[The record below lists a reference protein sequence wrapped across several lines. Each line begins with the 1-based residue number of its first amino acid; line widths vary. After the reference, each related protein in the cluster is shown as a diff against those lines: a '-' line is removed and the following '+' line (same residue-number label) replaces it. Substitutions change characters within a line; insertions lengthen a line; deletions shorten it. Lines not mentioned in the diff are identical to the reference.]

1 MGVYSITESAMAGLN
16 IAQAGILTTSQ
27 NVAGASVDGFTR
39 RDAKA
44 TMNALAPN
52 SLMLNGTSF
61 AVEGFSRQYSTL
73 VNAQL
78 LNQQAKS
85 SYSDTVVS
93 YTQAIDTLV
102 ADKTTGLHV
111 VISDFF
117 NAVGMFSA
125 NPTSVAQA
133 GAVTTAAKAVENRMT
148 GLINIVNNIS
158 TTASSGLEETI
169 IEINTILP
177 ELAKIN
183 QGIIQTGSGSRVGPS
198 PDLLDER
205 DRLLTRLQQLSGGQS
220 FINQDGTANQNIAG
234 IPIVEG
240 TSSSILISYKDSNGA
255 IRIKVMPTGK
265 NAGIDQAM
273 DVDVNKLTTTEG
285 RIGALLDLTN
295 SFVPKINQ
303 RLDAIAMSL
312 TLAANGYTNNSLKVL
327 NPAAE
332 SKGLFYFND
341 GLGSANG
348 TPVKDQM
355 IKLNQMLIDARTEQ
369 SITGDPD
376 DPSAISNQ
384 DFTAIYNYL
393 GVKDNLGVK
402 VNSDFS
408 AKDLISIAPS
418 QATDYYPSDVVG
430 GQLIPSENAKKLEKL
445 TPVFVNAV
453 SSLIGD
459 VGSQVSTWRN
469 QQKADTAVLKNLNDQ
484 RDSISGVNLDEE
496 AANLLKY
503 QQLYTASTKVLQ
515 AGSQMFNS
523 LLAIMN

>member
-27 NVAGASVDGFTR
+27 NVAGASVEGFTR
-39 RDAKA
+39 RTAKA

-61 AVEGFSRQYSTL
+61 AVDGFSRQYSTL

-78 LNQQAKS
+78 LNQHAKS

-133 GAVTTAAKAVENRMT
+133 GAVTTAAKAVENRMS

-158 TTASSGLEETI
+158 TSASSGLEETI
-169 IEINTILP
+169 TEINTILP
-177 ELAKIN
+177 ELAKVN
-183 QGIIQTGSGSRVGPS
+183 QGIIQTGSGSIVGPS

-220 FINQDGTANQNIAG
+220 FINKDGTANQNIAG
-234 IPIVEG
+234 IPTVEG
-240 TSSSILISYKDSNGA
+240 ASWSNLISYKDTDGA

-265 NAGIDQAM
+265 NASISQAM

-303 RLDAIAMSL
+303 RLDAIAISL
-312 TLAANGYTNNSLKVL
+312 TLAANGYTNNSLKVP
-327 NPAAE
+327 NSAVD

-341 GLGSANG
+341 GLESAAG
-348 TPVKDQM
+348 TPVTDQM
-355 IKLNQMLIDARTEQ
+355 AKLNLMLQDVRTDQ
-369 SITGDPD
+369 GITYDSED
-376 DPSAISNQ
+376 LSAISNQ
-384 DFTAIYNYL
+384 DFTAIYNYI
-393 GVKDNLGVK
+393 GSESNLGF
-402 VNSDFS
+402 N

-418 QATDYYPSDVVG
+418 QATDYYPSDVDG
-430 GQLIPSENAKKLEKL
+430 EQLIPSGNAIKLEKL

-469 QQKADTAVLKNLNDQ
+469 QQKADTAVLQNLNDQ
-484 RDSISGVNLDEE
+484 RESVSGVNLDEE

-515 AGSQMFNS
+515 AGNQMFNS